1 MKWKVTFDCRKPCT
15 FMNSDTPFDYIDTA
29 EALTAFCEKLATAP
43 WIAMD
48 TEFLREK
55 TYYPKLCLLQVATP
69 DLAAC
74 IDPLALNDLTPILDV
89 LFNENIVKVMHAG
102 RQDMEIIYHLAGRVP
117 APVFDTQVAAPLLGY
132 PDQVGYGNL
141 VKSVLGVALDK
152 LHTRDDWSLRPL
164 TPAQARYAA
173 DDVIYLVEIYQDLN
187 KRLEELG
194 RIDWL
199 AADFRRLADPALY
212 ENPPA
217 QAWLKVKGGN
227 RLRGASLAVL
237 QALAE
242 WRERLSRERDRPK
255 GWLLRDDAMVDIA
268 RHRPAS
274 MDALKRIRGLNE
286 RLLDR
291 SGNDLVELVRAA
303 AKNKPAPFPDRG
315 ARTPLTASQ
324 DAVVD
329 LLMALVRLS
338 AAENDLNPAVLA
350 NRKQL
355 EQLALGNQDSPLLQ
369 GWRKPLVGDR
379 LSALLAGEV
388 TLKVSDGKLQPVS
401 N

>member
-1 MKWKVTFDCRKPCT
+1 
-15 FMNSDTPFDYIDTA
+15 MNSAVPFDYIDTPA
-29 EALTAFCEKLATAP
+29 ALVAFCEQLASAP
-43 WIAMD
+43 WIALD

-69 DLAAC
+69 GLAAC
-74 IDPLALNDLTPILDV
+74 IDPLALDDLTPILDL
-89 LFNENIVKVMHAG
+89 LFNEKIIKVMHAG

-141 VKSVLGVALDK
+141 VKSVLGIALDK

-173 DDVIYLVEIYQDLN
+173 DDVIYLVEIYQDLH
-187 KRLEELG
+187 KRLEQLG
-194 RIDWL
+194 RLDWL
-199 AADFRRLADPALY
+199 AADFRQLADPALY
-212 ENPPA
+212 ENPPS

-242 WRERLSRERDRPK
+242 WREQLSRERDRPK

-268 RHRPAS
+268 RHRPATL
-274 MDALKRIRGLNE
+274 DALKRIRGLNE
-286 RLLDR
+286 RLLER

-303 AKNKPAPFPDRG
+303 AQNKPVPFPDKG
-315 ARTPLTASQ
+315 VRTPLTASQ

-329 LLMALVRLS
+329 TLMALVRLS
-338 AAENDLNPAVLA
+338 AAENDLSPAVLA

-355 EQLALGNQDSPLLQ
+355 EQLALGNRNSPLLQ

-379 LSALLAGEV
+379 LSAMLAGDM
-388 TLKVSDGKLQPVS
+388 TLKVCDGKLQPVS

>member
-1 MKWKVTFDCRKPCT
+1 
-15 FMNSDTPFDYIDTA
+15 MNSDTPFDYIDTPA
-29 EALTAFCEKLATAP
+29 ALTDFCDKLATAP

-69 DLAAC
+69 GLAAC
-74 IDPLALNDLTPILDV
+74 IDPLALDDLTPILDL
-89 LFNENIVKVMHAG
+89 LFNENIIKVMHAG
-102 RQDMEIIYHLAGRVP
+102 RQDMEIVYHLTGRVP

-141 VKSVLGVALDK
+141 VKTVLGIALDK

-173 DDVIYLVEIYQDLN
+173 DDVIYLVEIYQDLH
-187 KRLEELG
+187 KRLEEMG
-194 RIDWL
+194 RLDWL
-199 AADFRRLADPALY
+199 AADFRQLADPALY

-242 WRERLSRERDRPK
+242 WREHLSRERDRPK
-255 GWLLRDDAMVDIA
+255 GWTLRDDAMVDIA

-274 MDALKRIRGLNE
+274 LDALKRIRGLNE
-286 RLLDR
+286 RLLER
-291 SGNDLVELVRAA
+291 SGNDLVELVKAA
-303 AKNKPAPFPDRG
+303 AKNKPAPFPDKG
-315 ARTPLTASQ
+315 VRTPLTASQ
-324 DAVVD
+324 DAIVD
-329 LLMALVRLS
+329 TLMALVRLS

-355 EQLALGNQDSPLLQ
+355 EQLALGNQDSPLLK
-369 GWRKPLVGDR
+369 GWRKSLVGDR
-379 LSALLAGEV
+379 LSAMLAGEV
-388 TLKVSDGKLQPVS
+388 TLRVTDGKLQPVS
-401 N
+401 S